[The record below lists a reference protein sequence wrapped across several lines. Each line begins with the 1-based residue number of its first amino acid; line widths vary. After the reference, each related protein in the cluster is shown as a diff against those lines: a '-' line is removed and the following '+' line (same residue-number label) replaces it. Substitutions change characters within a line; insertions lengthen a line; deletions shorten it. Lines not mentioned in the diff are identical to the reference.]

1 MWQNQASLGQA
12 IHHKNDIKPHA
23 EDNTAGLWSGYP
35 GHKAGQ
41 NDAIYKCNIAYSSM
55 GHISATVQEKLLE
68 INLVIFLIFLV

>member
-12 IHHKNDIKPHA
+12 IQHKNDIKPHA
-23 EDNTAGLWSGYP
+23 VGLWSGYP

-68 INLVIFLIFLV
+68 INLVIFLV